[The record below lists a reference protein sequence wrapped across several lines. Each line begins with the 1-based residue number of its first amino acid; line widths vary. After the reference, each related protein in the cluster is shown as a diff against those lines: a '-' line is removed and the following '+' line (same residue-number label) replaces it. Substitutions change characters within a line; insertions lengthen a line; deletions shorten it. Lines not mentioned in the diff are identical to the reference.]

1 MESSMTV
8 YEYVLRARQE
18 ELLREA
24 EMQRRSRQFVRRS
37 RRRSRLIGR

>member
-8 YEYVLRARQE
+8 YEYVLRARQQ

-24 EMQRRSRQFVRRS
+24 EIQRRSRQFVASS
-37 RRRSRLIGR
+37 RRRSRRFGR